1 MSLKKSLAITAGLLV
16 SFSSAASNLSL
27 AFNNDNIDLGYELEL
42 QQALKLKGDYLQTID
57 NGFTLDTG
65 LYAFQDVGS
74 TFFEL
79 GAKGMMMH
87 TDFGEGSSIAFGGL
101 AGPRLTEALSLETEL
116 HFSPEILAFGDTN
129 NYTQWIARVSYAVM
143 PTAHF
148 FVEYNSTTIE
158 YDKRPDEDLT
168 GDVLVG
174 LKWVF

>member
-57 NGFTLDTG
+57 NGFTL
-65 LYAFQDVGS
+65 GS

-101 AGPRLTEALSLETEL
+101 AGLRLTEALSLETEL